1 MMIIKINFQRTH
13 ALLLIAFSV
22 ALASCVSVPKNAQ
35 TLPINVCAT
44 QASMVNPAIGS
55 GVGGTGIVASGSGI
69 GGTGAPLVQSDPG
82 GIGGTGILAAK
93 PAFGEGGMGG
103 TGIVGVITGFASICV
118 NGLEVEYDA
127 TTPVWDNGQRSSARR
142 LEVGQVVSI
151 TVAESGNQIKARSI
165 GTVHAVV
172 GPVAAF
178 DLGKGT
184 LQVLGQKMEVKD
196 VQKLA
201 KLQLGQWVRVSGLR
215 LANGEIAAS
224 SVNVL
229 PAQSTKIAQ
238 VRGPYS
244 AVQGAIFK
252 VGETLASSSA
262 IAMPDLL
269 AEGREMW
276 VSGEWNGR
284 VLQVRQVVVDPTR
297 AGLGRV
303 EKVVLEGYIHK
314 LNQRELNIG
323 YEALELTEQLQIVGG
338 SQAELAV
345 NRRIQVTG
353 RVGSDQK
360 IRIDQIEFSNINGGG
375 VGNTNNSDS
384 SGKSSVP
391 TTGSS
396 SNSGS
401 SSSGSGGSGSGS
413 GGSGSGSGGSGSGSG
428 GSGSGSGGSGSGSG
442 GSGSGSGG
450 SGSGSGG
457 SG

>member
-1 MMIIKINFQRTH
+1 MLNKINFQRAH
-13 ALLLIAFSV
+13 VLLLIAFSIAV
-22 ALASCVSVPKNAQ
+22 ASCVSVQKNAQ

-55 GVGGTGIVASGSGI
+55 GIGGTGIVASGSGI

-127 TTPVWDNGQRSSARR
+127 TTPVWDNGQRSSARQ
-142 LEVGQVVSI
+142 LEVGQVVSV
-151 TVAESGNQIKARSI
+151 TVADSGKQIKARSI

-184 LQVLGQKMEVKD
+184 LQVLGQKIEVKD

-215 LANGEIAAS
+215 LASGEIAAS

-229 PAQSTKIAQ
+229 PAQSTQLAQ

-262 IAMPDLL
+262 IAMPGPL

-284 VLQVRQVVVDPTR
+284 VLQVHQVVVDPTR

-323 YEALELTEQLQIVGG
+323 FEALELTDQLQIVGG
-338 SQAELAV
+338 SQSELAV

-353 RVGSDQK
+353 RIGSDQK
-360 IRIDQIEFSNINGGG
+360 IRIDQIEFSNYGGG
-375 VGNTNNSDS
+375 DGAN
-384 SGKSSVP
+384 
-391 TTGSS
+391 S
-396 SNSGS
+396 SNSNSNSKSDVSGKGNVSTSGS
-401 SSSGSGGSGSGS
+401 GSSGSGSSGSGSSGSGSSGSGSSGSGSSGSGSSGSGSSGSGSSGSGSSGSGS
-413 GGSGSGSGGSGSGSG
+413 GK
-428 GSGSGSGGSGSGSG
+428 
-442 GSGSGSGG
+442 
-450 SGSGSGG
+450 
-457 SG
+457 